1 MPEEEKEIGQM
12 TMTTSTLDSI
22 PYKTPK
28 IIQFDD
34 DINRYY
40 QYWEVLLYKQNKE
53 DMSRVNFEI
62 CMGDLETGGQA
73 ITVKNG
79 FKLSFDD
86 SAVSYTESWRQ
97 PNYDYS
103 TSVVRTTSDSNTN
116 LGELK
121 DILYNGQSPVVLSIL
136 LHPRCDQ
143 EPIGNTTGNG
153 TTQFDEWT
161 GLYLYVNKR
170 IVCGDNDNSPF
181 IMKIPNTAFS
191 NFSIALNYTED
202 CPYQFQWNFHN
213 NEFIY
218 PELAMQCYEDIGI
231 DYLEEISSK
240 WYIQNDLFIA
250 NILYAYN
257 TGNYQW
263 AEVNNKYMLQHT
275 ECLPNAR
282 ITPDDNNDINIEY
295 IVKSR
300 TGTTKRSYIFLGTLN
315 NYNMLHTNI
324 LKLDE
329 GSTWYEDDTDIF
341 NQDATW
347 SVEDTFYIFKDG
359 ILLVTPLGTNTDTIY
374 CYNIVDSK
382 VVSVETADNISNSGT
397 DYSLTRYRLKFTE
410 DDHNIYCVKGT
421 STTREFGLIT
431 TGNNL
436 YPLGSMS
443 AYDNLKATNFKN
455 MVLLLAP
462 GDPNVSYDYEI
473 LNLKSQGM
481 VNVTWPDWGE
491 TKKTLYADQKLFL
504 WKFLFPYHRT
514 YDFNYPLLNHPLI
527 LPYNLSMENYDW
539 YLEVTIKK
547 PPTNVSSYC
556 ILGNGFK
563 FSDNDETPIATFNTG
578 ISIRMNNAGG
588 DGFNILNHGYRDS
601 QPSSYT
607 IYEGAIPNK
616 DYTTV
621 SIRYDQ
627 DTSSKKSDKG
637 HLVDIW
643 IDGSPVDYTPPSN
656 TPSTWNDNIGCFE
669 CILVHSTNVENNH
682 VYTDNEDLGQIEIN
696 FGPNWKYPDLAQGL
710 LDKDEDIIDD
720 TKVDYTLTIQGSN
733 SRVQISKD
741 MPTSLPNTTVTFKV
755 RVSATYTEGGEV
767 ANIGTSYFLDESGDL
782 VNPIAPPPY
791 NYYNISFNK
800 NQTDDTYLA
809 FDITYTSNSS
819 DMFGPTDDWTFPKT
833 LSNQDIGDI
842 TLTDK
847 YNNKITLEVR
857 ADYTFTGLDYQMTS
871 FEITGTNTFSGD
883 AGKAIPISTTGK
895 AYFTDIT
902 PFLNGYDPYSTTFLS
917 MNGYGSGFTVTSINV
932 TSVSNDDNSVSFTLS
947 ASYTNSN
954 SGTFYINSNLK
965 SIDKWGGSKS
975 CHEDR
980 IITINIKEK
989 PQIQYI
995 KQNVFKNHNFLLK
1008 DISGG
1013 GAVNANI
1020 VYVEELWTTRDD
1032 TELFCNS
1039 KGEWNYCPVD
1049 RIKIPSPLKFTLKDG
1064 TEVSPDKNPEIFNAT
1079 NSRGEFDITI
1089 SSPDYGGEGQC
1100 LVDRLGDGLLYIIV
1114 TPVQKYK
1121 YSYPTDLAITAKL
1134 KDDNDYVF
1142 ENGTKIYRWEGSITS
1157 AAPKKIFTITGKIGD
1172 YSKQTGMAD
1181 PAFTYS
1187 YEKDKNSPC
1196 YYDGSE
1202 PSFTGQLSR
1211 DPGETAD
1218 TYTIHQG
1225 TLELANNGLFQAD
1238 YYNMNFVPGQLTIIP
1253 GQPPV
1258 GGDGFYILNAYYQP
1272 QTFTVNIGSRPE
1284 INTKLIIEVDN
1295 IDCFKGY
1302 DGLVDDRVTIRGVG
1316 VGENKGCIIQ
1326 LSNFTTSGSSLIA
1339 DMSLIYSKY
1348 VYDATTLKIS
1358 IVYTVTNKYGTEQ
1371 QVDLYSDK
1379 SLVINVV

>member
-53 DMSRVNFEI
+53 DKSRVNFEI

-73 ITVKNG
+73 ITVRNG
-79 FKLSFDD
+79 FKLSFND

-103 TSVVRTTSDSNTN
+103 TSVVRATSDSNTN

-121 DILYNGQSPVVLSIL
+121 DMLYNGQSPMVLSIL

-143 EPIGNTTGNG
+143 EPVGNTTGNG

-161 GLYLYVNKR
+161 GLYLYVNKK

-240 WYIQNDLFIA
+240 WYIQNDLFTM
-250 NILYAYN
+250 NILNVYN
-257 TGNYQW
+257 TADKQW
-263 AEVNNKYMLQHT
+263 FNVNNKYMLQHT

-300 TGTTKRSYIFLGTLN
+300 TGTTKKAYIFLGTLN

-341 NQDATW
+341 NEDATW
-347 SVEDTFYIFKDG
+347 SVEDTFYLFKDG

-382 VVSVETADNISNSGT
+382 VVSVETANNISNSGT
-397 DYSLTRYRLKFTE
+397 DYSLTRYRLKFT
-410 DDHNIYCVKGT
+410 DADHNIYCVKGT
-421 STTREFGLIT
+421 STTNEFGLIT
-431 TGNNL
+431 GDNL

-462 GDPNVSYDYEI
+462 GDPNVSYEYEI

-481 VNVTWPDWGE
+481 INVTWPDWGE

-527 LPYNLSMENYDW
+527 LPYNLSRENYDW

-578 ISIRMNNAGG
+578 ISIGMRNTG
-588 DGFNILNHGYRDS
+588 DGFNILNHGYRDN

-616 DYTTV
+616 DYTTI

-782 VNPIAPPPY
+782 VNPIAPPSST
-791 NYYNISFNK
+791 YYNISFNK

-809 FDITYTSNSS
+809 FDITYTNNSS
-819 DMFGPTDDWTFPKT
+819 DMFGSTDGWTFPKT
-833 LSNQDIGDI
+833 FSNQDIGDI

-847 YNNKITLEVR
+847 YNNKITLEVH

-871 FEITGTNTFSGD
+871 FEITGTKTFSGD

-895 AYFTDIT
+895 AYFTDVT
-902 PFLNGYDPYSTTFLS
+902 PFLNGYDPYNTTFLS
-917 MNGYGSGFTVTSINV
+917 MNGYSSGFTVTSINV
-932 TSVSNDDNSVSFTLS
+932 TSVSNDDNSVSFSLS

-1008 DISGG
+1008 DLSGG
-1013 GAVNANI
+1013 GVTPQYKYTSWPKGDI
-1020 VYVEELWTTRDD
+1020 YTQEEFDS
-1032 TELFCNS
+1032 EL
-1039 KGEWNYCPVD
+1039 D
-1049 RIKIPSPLKFTLKDG
+1049 RIKEESLHELVTHDYATNNSVIYISNDDDDFLSGLNNIVPLNVPSVIRVKATVTIYLSSSSTRDEILAKGRDALSSLNANLYMG
-1064 TEVSPDKNPEIFNAT
+1064 QISPDTLMLRVSDLSPSNSSITFEASGDNNLIITIKCDNITSQGSNKTIEKLTLYFVKSYFTIRLFNISGSALIELM
-1079 NSRGEFDITI
+1079 NSRVTTLLEYTIIGENNIIYPNNI
-1089 SSPDYGGEGQC
+1089 S
-1100 LVDRLGDGLLYIIV
+1100 
-1114 TPVQKYK
+1114 KN
-1121 YSYPTDLAITAKL
+1121 
-1134 KDDNDYVF
+1134 KDN
-1142 ENGTKIYRWEGSITS
+1142 YRH
-1157 AAPKKIFTITGKIGD
+1157 
-1172 YSKQTGMAD
+1172 YSK
-1181 PAFTYS
+1181 
-1187 YEKDKNSPC
+1187 
-1196 YYDGSE
+1196 
-1202 PSFTGQLSR
+1202 R
-1211 DPGETAD
+1211 
-1218 TYTIHQG
+1218 
-1225 TLELANNGLFQAD
+1225 
-1238 YYNMNFVPGQLTIIP
+1238 
-1253 GQPPV
+1253 
-1258 GGDGFYILNAYYQP
+1258 
-1272 QTFTVNIGSRPE
+1272 
-1284 INTKLIIEVDN
+1284 
-1295 IDCFKGY
+1295 
-1302 DGLVDDRVTIRGVG
+1302 
-1316 VGENKGCIIQ
+1316 
-1326 LSNFTTSGSSLIA
+1326 
-1339 DMSLIYSKY
+1339 
-1348 VYDATTLKIS
+1348 
-1358 IVYTVTNKYGTEQ
+1358 
-1371 QVDLYSDK
+1371 
-1379 SLVINVV
+1379 

>member
-53 DMSRVNFEI
+53 DKSRVNFEI

-73 ITVKNG
+73 ITVRNG
-79 FKLSFDD
+79 FKLSFND

-103 TSVVRTTSDSNTN
+103 TSVVRATSDSNTN

-121 DILYNGQSPVVLSIL
+121 DMLYNGQSPMVLSIL

-143 EPIGNTTGNG
+143 EPVGNTTGNG

-231 DYLEEISSK
+231 DYLEEIPSK
-240 WYIQNDLFIA
+240 WYIQNDLYTK
-250 NILYAYN
+250 NILDTYLTADK
-257 TGNYQW
+257 QW
-263 AEVNNKYMLQHT
+263 FNVNNKYMLQHI

-397 DYSLTRYRLKFTE
+397 GYSLTRYRLKFT
-410 DDHNIYCVKGT
+410 DADHNIYCVKGT
-421 STTREFGLIT
+421 SNTREFGLIT
-431 TGNNL
+431 GDNL

-462 GDPNVSYDYEI
+462 GDPNVFYEYEI
-473 LNLKSQGM
+473 LNLKSYGM

-491 TKKTLYADQKLFL
+491 TKKTLYAEQKLFL
-504 WKFLFPYHRT
+504 WKFLFPYHRI

-527 LPYNLSMENYDW
+527 LPYNLSMGDYDW

-563 FSDNDETPIATFNTG
+563 FSDNDETPIATLNTG
-578 ISIRMNNAGG
+578 ISIQMNNFDDGG
-588 DGFNILNHGYRDS
+588 FTISNHGYRDS
-601 QPSSYT
+601 QQSSYA

-627 DTSSKKSDKG
+627 DTSSKQSNTG

-643 IDGSPVDYTPPSN
+643 IDGSPVDYTPSN
-656 TPSTWNDNIGCFE
+656 IPSTWNDNIGCFE
-669 CILVHSTNVENNH
+669 CILVHSTNVENDH

-782 VNPIAPPPY
+782 VNPIAPPSST
-791 NYYNISFNK
+791 YYNISFNK
-800 NQTDDTYLA
+800 NQTDNTYLA
-809 FDITYTSNSS
+809 FDITYTGKSS
-819 DMFGPTDDWTFPKT
+819 DMFGSTDGWTFPKT
-833 LSNQDIGDI
+833 FSNQDIGDI
-842 TLTDK
+842 TLTDE
-847 YNNKITLEVR
+847 YNNRITLEVH
-857 ADYTFTGLDYQMTS
+857 ADYTFTGLDYQMIS

-883 AGKAIPISTTGK
+883 AGETIPISTTGK

-917 MNGYGSGFTVTSINV
+917 MNGYGSEFTVTSINV
-932 TSVSNDDNSVSFTLS
+932 TSVSNDDNSVSFSLS

-965 SIDKWGGSKS
+965 SIDKWGGSKYF
-975 CHEDR
+975 HKDR

-989 PQIQYI
+989 QQIQYI

-1013 GAVNANI
+1013 GGVKPDDYTLRVDDFMEDIEDPFIDTIAKDKTNMFIYTEIPINIMTTRVNDNTPVYDHTHFDVSFSNERFQLIDEFDPLMMRVGVRIADGNPLYAYTSEVTVTLTLDSPYKLEDGTQTYTGRFNI
-1020 VYVEELWTTRDD
+1020 VA
-1032 TELFCNS
+1032 
-1039 KGEWNYCPVD
+1039 KAP
-1049 RIKIPSPLKFTLKDG
+1049 
-1064 TEVSPDKNPEIFNAT
+1064 
-1079 NSRGEFDITI
+1079 
-1089 SSPDYGGEGQC
+1089 
-1100 LVDRLGDGLLYIIV
+1100 
-1114 TPVQKYK
+1114 QKY
-1121 YSYPTDLAITAKL
+1121 
-1134 KDDNDYVF
+1134 
-1142 ENGTKIYRWEGSITS
+1142 W
-1157 AAPKKIFTITGKIGD
+1157 TITVTAGD
-1172 YSKQTGMAD
+1172 YTKQQGQVD
-1181 PAFTYS
+1181 PAFIPNITD
-1187 YEKDKNSPC
+1187 KDINSPC
-1196 YYDGSE
+1196 YYDGST
-1202 PSFTGQLSR
+1202 PGFTGTMTR
-1211 DPGETAD
+1211 DAGEGPD
-1218 TYTIHQG
+1218 TYNILQG
-1225 TLELANNGLFQAD
+1225 TLEFADNGTFLAD
-1238 YYNMNFVPGQLTIIP
+1238 YYNMNFVPGQLTIIS

-1258 GGDGFYILNAYYQP
+1258 SGDGFYILNAYYQP
-1272 QTFTVNIGSRPE
+1272 KSFTVNRYSTPE
-1284 INTKLIIEVDN
+1284 INTKLVINVDN
-1295 IDCFKGY
+1295 IDCFKGN
-1302 DGLVDDRVTIRGVG
+1302 DGLVDNRVTISGVG
-1316 VGENKGCIIQ
+1316 IGGTDNKGCRIQ
-1326 LSNFTTSGSSLIA
+1326 LSNFTTSGSNLIA
-1339 DMSLIYSKY
+1339 DMNLIYSKY
-1348 VYDATTLKIS
+1348 ISDAITLTIP
-1358 IVYTVTNKYGTEQ
+1358 IAYTVTNKYGTEQ
-1371 QVDLYSDK
+1371 RVDVYSDK

>member
-1 MPEEEKEIGQM
+1 MPDEEKEIGQM

-40 QYWEVLLYKQNKE
+40 QYWEVLLYKQNKD

-73 ITVKNG
+73 ITVRNG

-103 TSVVRTTSDSNTN
+103 TSVVRATSDSNTN
-116 LGELK
+116 LDELK
-121 DILYNGQSPVVLSIL
+121 EMLYNGQSPIVLSIL

-143 EPIGNTTGNG
+143 EPVGNTTGNG

-231 DYLEEISSK
+231 DYLEEIKSK
-240 WYIQNDLFIA
+240 WYIPNDLYDI
-250 NILYAYN
+250 NILHMYSTADN
-257 TGNYQW
+257 QFLS
-263 AEVNNKYMLQHT
+263 VNNKYMLQHT

-282 ITPDDNNDINIEY
+282 ITPDENNDINIEY
-295 IVKSR
+295 LVKSR
-300 TGTTKRSYIFLGTLN
+300 AGTTKRAYLFLGTLN

-347 SVEDTFYIFKDG
+347 QVDDTFYLFKDG
-359 ILLVTPLGTNTDTIY
+359 VLLVTPLGTNTDTLY

-382 VVSVETADNISNSGT
+382 VVSVETADNISSSGT
-397 DYSLTRYRLKFTE
+397 DYSLTRYRLKFTD
-410 DDHNIYCVKGT
+410 DDHNIYCLKGVT
-421 STTREFGLIT
+421 THSTEGSYILIQSD
-431 TGNNL
+431 NL
-436 YPLGSMS
+436 YPLGNML
-443 AYDNLKATNFKN
+443 AYENLKAVNFKN
-455 MVLLLAP
+455 IILMLAP
-462 GDPNVSYDYEI
+462 GNPNVTYDRED
-473 LNLKSQGM
+473 LNLGE
-481 VNVTWPDWGE
+481 NGIHITYLDWNE
-491 TKKTLYADQKLFL
+491 TKKTLYSNIKLYL
-504 WKFLFPYHRT
+504 WKFLFPYHRI

-527 LPYNLSMENYDW
+527 LPYNLSIENYDW

-547 PPTNVSSYC
+547 PPTNVFSYC

-563 FSDNDETPIATFNTG
+563 FSDNDETPIAKWNTG
-578 ISIRMNNAGG
+578 ISIEMNNADDGG
-588 DGFNILNHGYRDS
+588 FTIYNYGYRDS
-601 QPSSYT
+601 QRSYYT
-607 IYEGAIPNK
+607 IYEGVVPNK

-627 DTSSKKSDKG
+627 DTSSKKSNTG
-637 HLVDIW
+637 HLVDVW
-643 IDGSPVDYTPPSN
+643 IDGSPVDYTPSSN
-656 TPSTWNDNIGCFE
+656 LPSTWNDNIGCFE
-669 CILVHSTNVENNH
+669 CILVHSINIENNH

-720 TKVDYTLTIQGSN
+720 TKVDYTLTIQGTN

-767 ANIGTSYFLDESGDL
+767 ANIGTSYFLDSSGNL
-782 VNPIAPPPY
+782 VNTITPPTA
-791 NYYNISFNK
+791 NYCDISFNK

-809 FDITYTSNSS
+809 FDITYNNNSS
-819 DMFGPTDDWTFPKT
+819 TMFGSTDSWTFPKT
-833 LSNQDIGDI
+833 FSNQDLGDI

-847 YNNKITLEVR
+847 YNNSITLEVR

-883 AGKAIPISTTGK
+883 AGKAIPIYTTGK
-895 AYFTDIT
+895 AYFTDVT
-902 PFLNGYDPYSTTFLS
+902 PFLNGSSPYSTTFLS
-917 MNGYGSGFTVTSINV
+917 MTGYGSGFTVTSINV
-932 TSVSNDDNSVSFTLS
+932 TSVSNDDNSVSFSLS

-954 SGTFYINSNLK
+954 SGTFYINSDLR

-980 IITINIKEK
+980 IITINIEEK
-989 PQIQYI
+989 QQIQYI

-1008 DISGG
+1008 DVSGG
-1013 GAVNANI
+1013 GGRRA
-1020 VYVEELWTTRDD
+1020 
-1032 TELFCNS
+1032 
-1039 KGEWNYCPVD
+1039 
-1049 RIKIPSPLKFTLKDG
+1049 
-1064 TEVSPDKNPEIFNAT
+1064 
-1079 NSRGEFDITI
+1079 
-1089 SSPDYGGEGQC
+1089 
-1100 LVDRLGDGLLYIIV
+1100 
-1114 TPVQKYK
+1114 
-1121 YSYPTDLAITAKL
+1121 
-1134 KDDNDYVF
+1134 
-1142 ENGTKIYRWEGSITS
+1142 
-1157 AAPKKIFTITGKIGD
+1157 
-1172 YSKQTGMAD
+1172 
-1181 PAFTYS
+1181 
-1187 YEKDKNSPC
+1187 
-1196 YYDGSE
+1196 
-1202 PSFTGQLSR
+1202 
-1211 DPGETAD
+1211 
-1218 TYTIHQG
+1218 
-1225 TLELANNGLFQAD
+1225 
-1238 YYNMNFVPGQLTIIP
+1238 
-1253 GQPPV
+1253 
-1258 GGDGFYILNAYYQP
+1258 
-1272 QTFTVNIGSRPE
+1272 
-1284 INTKLIIEVDN
+1284 
-1295 IDCFKGY
+1295 
-1302 DGLVDDRVTIRGVG
+1302 
-1316 VGENKGCIIQ
+1316 
-1326 LSNFTTSGSSLIA
+1326 
-1339 DMSLIYSKY
+1339 
-1348 VYDATTLKIS
+1348 
-1358 IVYTVTNKYGTEQ
+1358 
-1371 QVDLYSDK
+1371 
-1379 SLVINVV
+1379 

>member
-40 QYWEVLLYKQNKE
+40 QYWEVLLYKQDK
-53 DMSRVNFEI
+53 DDTSRVNFEI

-73 ITVKNG
+73 ITVRNG
-79 FKLSFDD
+79 FKLSFND

-103 TSVVRTTSDSNTN
+103 TSVVRATSDSNTN

-121 DILYNGQSPVVLSIL
+121 DMLYNGQSPMVLSIL

-143 EPIGNTTGNG
+143 EPVGNTTGNG

-231 DYLEEISSK
+231 DHLEEISSK
-240 WYIQNDLFIA
+240 WYIQNDHLFSM
-250 NILYAYN
+250 NILNVYD
-257 TGNYQW
+257 TGYDQW
-263 AEVNNKYMLQHT
+263 FNVNNKYMLQHT

-341 NQDATW
+341 NEDSTW
-347 SVEDTFYIFKDG
+347 SVEDTFYLFKDG

-382 VVSVETADNISNSGT
+382 VVSVETANNISNSGT
-397 DYSLTRYRLKFTE
+397 GYSLTRYRLKFT
-410 DDHNIYCVKGT
+410 DGDHNIYCVKGISNT
-421 STTREFGLIT
+421 NEFGLV
-431 TGNNL
+431 TGDNL

-462 GDPNVSYDYEI
+462 GDPNVSYKYEA
-473 LNLKSQGM
+473 LNLKSHGLI
-481 VNVTWPDWGE
+481 NVTWPDWGE

-504 WKFLFPYHRT
+504 WKFLFPYHRI

-527 LPYNLSMENYDW
+527 LPYNLSMDNYDW

-578 ISIRMNNAGG
+578 ISIGMNNA
-588 DGFNILNHGYRDS
+588 DNIFIISNHGYRDN
-601 QPSSYT
+601 QRSSYT

-627 DTSSKKSDKG
+627 DTSSKKSNTG

-643 IDGSPVDYTPPSN
+643 IDGSPVDYTPSN
-656 TPSTWNDNIGCFE
+656 IPSTWNDNIGCFE

-819 DMFGPTDDWTFPKT
+819 DMFGPTDSWTFPKT
-833 LSNQDIGDI
+833 FSNQDIGDI

-883 AGKAIPISTTGK
+883 AGKAIPIYTTGK
-895 AYFTDIT
+895 AYFTDVT
-902 PFLNGYDPYSTTFLS
+902 PFLNGYDPYNTTFLS

-954 SGTFYINSNLK
+954 SGTFYINSDLK
-965 SIDKWGGSKS
+965 SIDKWGGSKYY
-975 CHEDR
+975 HKDR

-989 PQIQYI
+989 QQIQYI

-1008 DISGG
+1008 ENSGG
-1013 GAVNANI
+1013 GVITANYFSLPNWTSFASIDDNNDPISPSVKIAGEEDNVTFTHLESSPNI
-1020 VYVEELWTTRDD
+1020 VNDGNEVAFTIYEGTITPKESGNYTKFDLCDVKFTGHLGLAVEYFLYQGGYYT
-1032 TELFCNS
+1032 
-1039 KGEWNYCPVD
+1039 NY
-1049 RIKIPSPLKFTLKDG
+1049 IPSTNETIGIRFLLEAQELEWVGSNVYHNYIFSPITTK
-1064 TEVSPDKNPEIFNAT
+1064 EVRYIDMVSSTPDQWAMYIDIDDLHLTPSEDCVDKSSWVKGKN
-1079 NSRGEFDITI
+1079 
-1089 SSPDYGGEGQC
+1089 YY
-1100 LVDRLGDGLLYIIV
+1100 V
-1114 TPVQKYK
+1114 
-1121 YSYPTDLAITAKL
+1121 KL
-1134 KDDNDYVF
+1134 KIVLSPKLDRYV
-1142 ENGTKIYRWEGSITS
+1142 T
-1157 AAPKKIFTITGKIGD
+1157 FTITKSSI
-1172 YSKQTGMAD
+1172 YTNNV
-1181 PAFTYS
+1181 
-1187 YEKDKNSPC
+1187 NSPSE
-1196 YYDGSE
+1196 YD
-1202 PSFTGQLSR
+1202 
-1211 DPGETAD
+1211 D
-1218 TYTIHQG
+1218 
-1225 TLELANNGLFQAD
+1225 
-1238 YYNMNFVPGQLTIIP
+1238 
-1253 GQPPV
+1253 
-1258 GGDGFYILNAYYQP
+1258 
-1272 QTFTVNIGSRPE
+1272 
-1284 INTKLIIEVDN
+1284 VDVYVT
-1295 IDCFKGY
+1295 FKG
-1302 DGLVDDRVTIRGVG
+1302 V
-1316 VGENKGCIIQ
+1316 E
-1326 LSNFTTSGSSLIA
+1326 
-1339 DMSLIYSKY
+1339 
-1348 VYDATTLKIS
+1348 
-1358 IVYTVTNKYGTEQ
+1358 
-1371 QVDLYSDK
+1371 
-1379 SLVINVV
+1379 